1 MKISILLP
9 YKENFTIEKSGAVS
23 LFVNDIIKNSEK
35 NNIFLVYGKT
45 SEKKFLDKRYINLN
59 FTNNLFRSSSNIY
72 INRFLDYEKKISS
85 DIIEIH
91 NRPAYVKKIKK
102 NVSSK
107 IILYFHNDPLSMN
120 GSKSI
125 KDREYLISNVDHF
138 IFNSQWSLARFK
150 IGLSNLDFHKIKF
163 SVVYQSVNKPKINFK
178 NKKNIISFIGKLN
191 RAKGYD
197 VFGDAIVKILEKYPN
212 WKSIVIGDE
221 PREKHFFY
229 HKNLIQLG
237 YKNHKFILKKLEETS
252 ISIICST
259 WNEPL
264 GRASLEACS
273 RGSVPIITNKGG
285 LPETSSAA
293 IIINNLNANNLF
305 KKIENLILNK
315 KLLQKLQ
322 IKNYKKFKFT
332 PILISKKIDQIRNN
346 ILTEKNINILKN
358 KQKIKILHITNFNER
373 YNGRLHYNT
382 GRRINNGFI
391 RNNHTVFT
399 LSDRDVIH
407 NSKKITDISGS
418 KYFNE
423 KILKINNIFKPELIV
438 IGHAD
443 NITID
448 TLSKIKESNKSA
460 KFSQWFLDPVSKNGP
475 DYIKN
480 RNRFTTK
487 SEFMDTSFIT
497 TSPDALNF
505 KVKNS
510 FFIPNPCDQSFE
522 ILDNHKKNPTND
534 LFFAMSHGV
543 HRGKLKTGKNDKREI
558 FLNKLIKQA
567 DKNIK
572 FDFYGIANRQPIWGD
587 KFLNV
592 ISNSK
597 MGLNLSRGEP
607 LKYYSSDRISQLFGN
622 GLLTFLDEKTQL
634 NDLFS
639 NKEAVFYKNI
649 DDLSEKILKYKRDN
663 KKRKE
668 IAKNGKYKYMKYY
681 NSNIVSQFI
690 IDKTF
695 DFKQKNQY
703 IWF

>member
-9 YKENFTIEKSGAVS
+9 YKENFSIEKSGAVS
-23 LFVNDIIKNSEK
+23 LFVNDIIKNSQKK
-35 NNIFLVYGKT
+35 NLFTVYGKT
-45 SEKKFLDKRYINLN
+45 DEKKFLDKRYINLN
-59 FTNNLFRSSSNIY
+59 FINNLFRSNSNIY
-72 INRFLDYEKKISS
+72 INKFLEHEKKISS

-91 NRPAYVKKIKK
+91 NRPAYVKKIKN

-107 IILYFHNDPLSMN
+107 LILYFHNDPLSMN

-125 KDREYLISNVDHF
+125 KDRENLILNVDHF
-138 IFNSQWSLARFK
+138 IFNSEWSLGRFK
-150 IGLSNLDFHKIKF
+150 IGLSNLDSCKFKF

-178 NKKNIISFIGKLN
+178 KKRNIISFIGKLN

-197 VFGDAIVKILEKYPN
+197 VFGDSIVKILEKYPS

-229 HKNLIQLG
+229 HKNLIKLG

-285 LPETSSAA
+285 LPETSSSA
-293 IIINNLNANNLF
+293 IIINELSVNNLF
-305 KKIENLILNK
+305 KEIENLILNK

-322 IKNYKKFKFT
+322 VKNYKEFKFT
-332 PILISKKIDQIRNN
+332 PNLISKKIDQIRKS
-346 ILTEKNINILKN
+346 ILIEKNINILRN
-358 KQKIKILHITNFNER
+358 NQKIKILHITNFNER

-399 LSDRDVIH
+399 LSDRDLIH

-418 KYFNE
+418 KYLNK
-423 KILKINNIFKPELIV
+423 KILKINDIFKPELIV

-443 NITID
+443 NISID
-448 TLSKIKESNKSA
+448 TFRKIRESNKNI

-475 DYIKN
+475 DFKKN
-480 RNRFTTK
+480 KDRYTTK
-487 SEFMDTSFIT
+487 SEYMDTSFIT

-522 ILDNHKKNPTND
+522 ILNNHKKNPIND

-543 HRGKLKTGKNDKREI
+543 HRGTLKVGKSDKREI
-558 FLNKLIKQA
+558 FLSKLIRQA

-572 FDFYGIANRQPIWGD
+572 FDFYGFAN
-587 KFLNV
+587 
-592 ISNSK
+592 
-597 MGLNLSRGEP
+597 
-607 LKYYSSDRISQLFGN
+607 
-622 GLLTFLDEKTQL
+622 
-634 NDLFS
+634 
-639 NKEAVFYKNI
+639 
-649 DDLSEKILKYKRDN
+649 
-663 KKRKE
+663 
-668 IAKNGKYKYMKYY
+668 
-681 NSNIVSQFI
+681 
-690 IDKTF
+690 
-695 DFKQKNQY
+695 
-703 IWF
+703 